1 MQQIKVDTV
10 LLQRKT
16 LGVSTTMRHNV
27 ISLGEVADFGK
38 INFQLKNKY
47 DAKRERE

>member
-1 MQQIKVDTV
+1 MFNS
-10 LLQRKT
+10 
-16 LGVSTTMRHNV
+16 STIVALAGNIV

-38 INFQLKNKY
+38 IKFQLKNKY

>member
-1 MQQIKVDTV
+1 MK
-10 LLQRKT
+10 LQSVGYAVRSIT
-16 LGVSTTMRHNV
+16 ANV
-27 ISLGEVADFGK
+27 FGLGEVADLGK

>member
-1 MQQIKVDTV
+1 MKIIIMSQYEGV
-10 LLQRKT
+10 L
-16 LGVSTTMRHNV
+16 SIAANIV

-38 INFQLKNKY
+38 IKFQLKNKY